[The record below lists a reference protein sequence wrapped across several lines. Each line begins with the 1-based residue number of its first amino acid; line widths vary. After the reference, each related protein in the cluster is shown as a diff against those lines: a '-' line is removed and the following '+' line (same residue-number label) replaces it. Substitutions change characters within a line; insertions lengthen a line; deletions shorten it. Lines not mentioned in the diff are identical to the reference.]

1 MTDKFYARPII
12 PLLLSMISGIAVGT
26 GLPGYGTWAYIGVG
40 VCTGI
45 LVYRI
50 WKKRTALICPLVLLH
65 VLGYLSILPWTA
77 PGFPSSHIIHFVDM
91 PPWKIVGV
99 IHTPVAIYSNR
110 QKFILRT

>member
-50 WKKRTALICPLVLLH
+50 WKKRTALSQTHRERV
-65 VLGYLSILPWTA
+65 S
-77 PGFPSSHIIHFVDM
+77 
-91 PPWKIVGV
+91 VGV
-99 IHTPVAIYSNR
+99 QTSVRPR
-110 QKFILRT
+110 